1 MKKNATGRIRPAK
14 SLLTL
19 ALLVLT
25 LTFGQAVMAQTYK
38 YKTYPNDPLQVR
50 EYTLDN
56 GLKVFLSV
64 YKDAPRIQTYIA
76 VRAGSKNDPSETT
89 GLAHYLEHMLFKG
102 SHQLGTTDWDRE
114 QVELKKIEDLYEVYR
129 KTTND
134 AARAAIYHQI
144 DSISYVASTLAIAN
158 EYDKSMTAIG
168 STGTNAFTSND
179 YTMYVENIPAN
190 MVEQWAKVQ
199 GDRFPNLVLRLF
211 HTELEAVYEE
221 KNIGMAQDNRR
232 VNETMMAALFPHHPY
247 GTQTTIGTIEH
258 LKNPSMKNI
267 REYHAAYYV
276 PNNMCVAMAGD
287 FNPDEVIKIIDK
299 YMGSWKPGT
308 VPTFT
313 KVKEEPITS
322 PIIRLVNGQDPASLT
337 IAFRI
342 EEGNGSR
349 DALLA
354 DAMEMVLNNGSCGL
368 IDLNLNQKQL
378 CLGAYAGTYT
388 LNDYAAFMLGGRPTQ
403 GQTLGQLRDLLLEQ
417 LELVKKGEFDE
428 SLIEASIN
436 QLKLRIMKQAESN
449 NSRASQMAYAFVQ
462 HQNWGDVVNE
472 INELAKITK
481 QDIVDFANR
490 ICKDNNYVIVYKQ
503 QDTPDP
509 VTKVQ
514 KPAITP
520 IYVSRDNESPFLA
533 SIKAD
538 AAKAKPIQPQFVNF
552 KKDLQKGKTANGSEV
567 LYVKNVENGTFN
579 LQYRFEFGS
588 TADKT
593 IDMAADLVDYLNTNR
608 HTAEELQEEFYRLAC
623 SWGISVGGRTV
634 TVSISG
640 LAENMEKAMT
650 LVEEIM
656 AGAQPNDEALS
667 ALVERAIK
675 SRTDGKTNQRA
686 AFRAL
691 NTYGI
696 YGEQYIKETTESD
709 EALRAYTARQLTDA
723 LHNLFSYKHRVLYYG
738 PLSLKEATAVV
749 NRIHTVKPTKDVPA
763 NKVYQPQAVNDN
775 QVLFVNYDAK
785 NTYVTEY
792 FRGEHFNTAQV
803 PSMNL
808 FNEYFGG
815 SMNAIVFQEMREKRS
830 LAYSASSHYT
840 YGSNKDGYF
849 YNSANVITQNDKL
862 LDALNAYEELFDD
875 MPQAEANFRLAKD
888 ALLAGSRTART
899 TKFGIISTYLTCEQ
913 MGWKE
918 PLRKQ
923 NFQAYQKLTMQDLVR
938 FQQQHIKGQKKAYL
952 ILGKESD
959 IDFNAIGKF
968 GKVTKLSLTD
978 IFGF

>member
-1 MKKNATGRIRPAK
+1 MKKSFLILCFVATT
-14 SLLTL
+14 LLGSSAL
-19 ALLVLT
+19 A
-25 LTFGQAVMAQTYK
+25 QQYQ

-50 EYTLDN
+50 EYTLNN
-56 GLKVFLSV
+56 GLKVFMSV

-102 SHQLGTTDWDRE
+102 SHQLGTTDWERE
-114 QVELKKIEDLYEVYR
+114 KVELQKIEDLYEVYR
-129 KTTND
+129 KTTNE

-144 DSISYVASTLAIAN
+144 DSISYVASTIAIAN

-168 STGTNAFTSND
+168 SEGTNAFTSND

-190 MVEQWAKVQ
+190 QLEAWAKVE

-247 GTQTTIGTIEH
+247 GQQTTIGTIEH

-276 PNNMCVAMAGD
+276 PNNMCIAMAGD
-287 FNPDEVIKIIDK
+287 FNPDEAIKIIDK
-299 YMGSWKPGT
+299 YFGSWVPGT

-322 PIIRLVNGQDPASLT
+322 PIIRLVNGQDPESLT

-354 DAMEMVLNNGSCGL
+354 QAMKMVLYNGSCGL

-378 CLGAYAGTYT
+378 CLGAYAGNYT
-388 LNDYAAFMLGGRPTQ
+388 LNDYAAFTLSGRPTQ

-417 LELVKKGEFDE
+417 VDLVKQGKFDE
-428 SLIEASIN
+428 NLIEASIN
-436 QLKLRIMKQAESN
+436 QLKLEIMEDAESN

-462 HQNWGDVVNE
+462 HQTWGDVLNE
-472 INELAKITK
+472 NIELFKITK
-481 QDIVDFANR
+481 QDIIDFANR
-490 ICKDNNYVIVYKQ
+490 ICKDNNYVIVYKH

-520 IYVSRDNESPFLA
+520 IYVSRDTESPFLA

-552 KKDLQKGKTANGSEV
+552 KKDLQKGKTQNGSEV
-567 LYVKNVENGTFN
+567 LYVKNVENGIFN
-579 LQYRFEFGS
+579 LQYYFDFGS

-593 IDMAADLVDYLNTNR
+593 IDLAADLVEYLNTDK
-608 HTAEELQEEFYRLAC
+608 HTAEQLQEEFYKLAC
-623 SWGISVGGRTV
+623 SWNLSVGGETIV
-634 TVSISG
+634 VGISG
-640 LAENMEKAMT
+640 LAENMEKAMA

-656 AGAQPNDEALS
+656 ATCQPNDEALQM
-667 ALVERAIK
+667 LVERLIK
-675 SRTDGKTNQRA
+675 SRTDRKTNQRA
-686 AFRAL
+686 AFSAL
-691 NTYGI
+691 NNYGI
-696 YGEQYIKETTESD
+696 YGEEYVKIFNESD
-709 EALRAYTARQLTDA
+709 AKLRSYTALQLTDA
-723 LHNLFSYKHRVLYYG
+723 IHNLFSYKHRVLYYG
-738 PLSLKEATAVV
+738 PLAIQEATAIV
-749 NRIHTVKPTKDVPA
+749 NKIHTVKPTKDIPT
-763 NKVYQPQAVNDN
+763 NKIFHPQATTEN

-792 FRGEHFNTAQV
+792 FRGEQFNAAMV
-803 PSMNL
+803 PNVNL

-830 LAYSASSHYT
+830 LAYSASSYYT
-840 YGSNKDGYF
+840 YRNRKDGWF
-849 YNSANVITQNDKL
+849 FDIANVITQNDKL
-862 LDALNAYEELFDD
+862 FDALNAYEELFND
-875 MPQAEANFRLAKD
+875 MPQAEANFKLAQD
-888 ALLAGSRTART
+888 ALLAGTRTDRT
-899 TKFGIISTYLTCEQ
+899 TKFAIISNYLYCEKL
-913 MGWKE
+913 GLKE
-918 PLRKQ
+918 PLNKQ
-923 NFQAYQKLTMQDLVR
+923 NFAAYQKMTMSDLVN
-938 FQQQHIKGQKKAYL
+938 FQKQYIKGQKKFYL
-952 ILGKESD
+952 VLGKESE
-959 IDFNAIGKF
+959 IDFNRLAKF
-968 GKVTKLSLTD
+968 GKVKKLTLD
-978 IFGF
+978 EIFGY

>member
-1 MKKNATGRIRPAK
+1 MKKATLILCF
-14 SLLTL
+14 SLLIG
-19 ALLVLT
+19 
-25 LTFGQAVMAQTYK
+25 TFAAAQKYE
-38 YKTYPNDPLQVR
+38 YKTYDNDPLQVR
-50 EYTLDN
+50 EYTLQN
-56 GLKVFLSV
+56 GLKVFMSV

-102 SHQLGTTDWDRE
+102 SHQLGTTDWARE
-114 QVELKKIEDLYEVYR
+114 RVELQKIEDLYEVYR
-129 KTTND
+129 RTTNE

-144 DSISYVASTLAIAN
+144 DSISYVASTIAIAN

-168 STGTNAFTSND
+168 SEGTNAFTSND
-179 YTMYVENIPAN
+179 YTMYVENIPSNQLEA
-190 MVEQWAKVQ
+190 WAKVE

-247 GTQTTIGTIEH
+247 GQQTTIGTIEH

-276 PNNMCVAMAGD
+276 PNNMCIAMAGD
-287 FNPDEVIKIIDK
+287 FNPDEAIKIIDK
-299 YMGSWKPGT
+299 YFGSWVPGA
-308 VPTFT
+308 VPPFT

-322 PIIRLVNGQDPASLT
+322 PIIRLVNGQDPESLT

-349 DALLA
+349 DAFLA
-354 DAMEMVLNNGSCGL
+354 RAMKMVLYNGRCGL

-378 CLGAYAGTYT
+378 CLGAYAGPYT
-388 LNDYAAFMLGGRPTQ
+388 LNDYAALMLVGRPTQ

-417 LELVKKGEFDE
+417 VDLVKQGKFDE

-436 QLKLRIMKQAESN
+436 QLKLEIMEDAESN
-449 NSRASQMAYAFVQ
+449 DSRARQMAYAFVQ
-462 HQNWGDVVNE
+462 HQSWDKVCNE
-472 INELAKITK
+472 VNELAKITK

-490 ICKDNNYVIVYKQ
+490 ICKDNNYVIVYKH

-520 IYVSRDNESPFLA
+520 IYVSRDTESPFLA

-552 KKDLQKGKTANGSEV
+552 KKDMQKGKTQNGSEV
-567 LYVKNVENGTFN
+567 LYVQNKENGTFN

-593 IDMAADLVDYLNTNR
+593 IDLAADLVDYLSTDR
-608 HTAEELQEEFYRLAC
+608 HTAEQLQEEFYKIAC
-623 SWGISVGGRTV
+623 SWGISVGGRSA

-640 LAENMEKAMT
+640 LAENMEKAMA
-650 LVEEIM
+650 LVEEVM
-656 AGAQPNDEALS
+656 ASCQPNDEALQM
-667 ALVERAIK
+667 LVERAIK
-675 SRTDGKTNQRA
+675 SRTDNKTNQRA

-696 YGEQYIKETTESD
+696 YGEQYLKETTESD
-709 EALRAYTARQLTDA
+709 AQLRAYTARQLTDA
-723 LHNLFSYKHRVLYYG
+723 LHGLFQYKHRVLYYG
-738 PLSLKEATAVV
+738 PLSLKEATAAV
-749 NRIHTVKPTKDVPA
+749 NRIHTVKPTKEVPA
-763 NKVYQPQAVNDN
+763 NKVYQPQATNEN
-775 QVLFVNYDAK
+775 QVLFVDYNAK

-803 PSMNL
+803 PGMNL

-840 YGSNKDGYF
+840 YGADKDGYF

-862 LDALNAYEELFDD
+862 LDALNAYEELFED
-875 MPQAEANFRLAKD
+875 MPQAEANYRLAKD

-899 TKFGIISTYLTCEQ
+899 TKMGIINAYINCEQ
-913 MGWKE
+913 WGWKE

-923 NFQAYQKLTMQDLVR
+923 NFQAYQKMTMQDLVDFHR
-938 FQQQHIKGQKKAYL
+938 QHVKGQKKTYL
-952 ILGKESD
+952 ILGKESEM
-959 IDFNAIGKF
+959 DFDALSKF
-968 GKVTKLSLTD
+968 GRVKKLTLD
-978 IFGF
+978 QIFGF

>member
-1 MKKNATGRIRPAK
+1 MKKTARILCFVA
-14 SLLTL
+14 
-19 ALLVLT
+19 ALLLV
-25 LTFGQAVMAQTYK
+25 GGSAIAQKYE
-38 YKTYPNDPLQVR
+38 YKTFDNDPLGVR
-50 EYTLDN
+50 EYTLGN
-56 GLKVFLSV
+56 GLKVFMSV

-76 VRAGSKNDPSETT
+76 VRAGSKNDPHETT

-102 SHQLGTTDWDRE
+102 SHQLGTTDWERE
-114 QVELKKIEDLYEVYR
+114 KVELQKIEDLYEVYR
-129 KTTND
+129 KTTNE

-144 DSISYVASTLAIAN
+144 DSISYVASTIAIAN

-168 STGTNAFTSND
+168 SEGTNAFTSND

-190 MVEQWAKVQ
+190 QLEAWAKVE

-247 GTQTTIGTIEH
+247 GQQTTIGTIEH

-276 PNNMCVAMAGD
+276 PNNMCIAMAGD
-287 FNPDEVIKIIDK
+287 FNPDEAIKIIDK
-299 YMGSWKPGT
+299 YFGSWVPGT
-308 VPTFT
+308 VPSFT
-313 KVKEEPITS
+313 KVKEEPITT
-322 PIIRLVNGQDPASLT
+322 PIIRLVNGQDPENLT

-342 EEGNGSR
+342 EEGNGSH

-354 DAMEMVLNNGSCGL
+354 QAMEMVLNNGSCGL
-368 IDLNLNQKQL
+368 IDFNLNQKQL

-417 LELVKKGEFDE
+417 LDLVKQGKFDE

-436 QLKLRIMKQAESN
+436 QLKLQIMKQAESN

-462 HQNWGDVVNE
+462 HQTWDQVCNE

-490 ICKDNNYVIVYKQ
+490 ICKDNNYVIVYKH

-533 SIKAD
+533 SIKD
-538 AAKAKPIQPQFVNF
+538 AANKAKPIQPQFVNF
-552 KKDLQKGKTANGSEV
+552 KKDLQKGKTQNGSEV
-567 LYVKNVENGTFN
+567 LYVKNTENGTFN
-579 LQYRFEFGS
+579 LQYRFEFGG
-588 TADKT
+588 TTDKT
-593 IDMAADLVDYLNTNR
+593 IDLAADLVEYLNTDK
-608 HTAEELQEEFYRLAC
+608 HTAEQLQEEFYKLAC
-623 SWGISVGGRTV
+623 SWNFIVSGETIIVG
-634 TVSISG
+634 ISG
-640 LAENMEKAMT
+640 LAENMEKAMN

-656 AGAQPNDEALS
+656 ATCQPNDTALQM
-667 ALVERAIK
+667 LVERVIK
-675 SRTDGKTNQRA
+675 SRTDNKTNQRA

-696 YGEQYIKETTESD
+696 YGEKALKESTESD
-709 EALRAYTARQLTDA
+709 AELRAYTAKQLTNA
-723 LHNLFSYKHRVLYYG
+723 IHNLFTYKHRVLYYG
-738 PLSLKEATAVV
+738 PLSLNDLTATI
-749 NRIHTVKPTKDVPA
+749 NKIHTVKSTKEVPA
-763 NKVYQPQAVNDN
+763 KKVYQPQATNEN
-775 QVLFVNYDAK
+775 TVLFVDYNAK

-803 PSMNL
+803 PGMNL

-840 YGSNKDGYF
+840 YGSDKDGYF

-875 MPQAEANFRLAKD
+875 MPQAEANFKLAKD

-899 TKFGIISTYLTCEQ
+899 TKFGIIRAYLTCEQ

-923 NFQAYQKLTMQDLVR
+923 NFQAYQKMTMQDLVN
-938 FQQQHIKGQKKAYL
+938 FQKQHVKGQKKTYL
-952 ILGKESD
+952 ILGKESEM
-959 IDFNAIGKF
+959 DFNALGKF
-968 GKVTKLSLTD
+968 GKVKKLTLD
-978 IFGF
+978 EIFGY

>member
-1 MKKNATGRIRPAK
+1 MKRTAK
-14 SLLTL
+14 FFCLMSIM
-19 ALLVLT
+19 LLVGT
-25 LTFGQAVMAQTYK
+25 MAFAQ
-38 YKTYPNDPLQVR
+38 KTYSYRTFDNDPIGVR

-56 GLKVFLSV
+56 GLKVYMSV

-76 VRAGSKNDPSETT
+76 VRAGSKNDPKETT

-102 SHQLGTTDWDRE
+102 SHQLGTTDWERE
-114 QVELKKIEDLYEVYR
+114 KVELQKIEDLYEVYR
-129 KTTND
+129 RTKD
-134 AARAAIYHQI
+134 EKRRAEIYHQI
-144 DSISYVASTLAIAN
+144 DSISYEASTIAIAN

-168 STGTNAFTSND
+168 SEGTNAFTSND

-190 MVEQWAKVQ
+190 QLETWAKVE

-232 VNETMMAALFPHHPY
+232 VNETMMAALFPNHPY
-247 GTQTTIGTIEH
+247 GQQTTIGTIEH

-276 PNNMCVAMAGD
+276 PNNMCIAMAGD
-287 FNPDEVIKIIDK
+287 FNPDEAIKIIDK
-299 YMGSWKPGT
+299 YFGCWKPGT
-308 VPTFT
+308 VPSFT

-322 PIIRLVNGQDPASLT
+322 PIIRLVNGQDPANLT

-354 DAMEMVLNNGSCGL
+354 QAMEMVLNNGSCGL

-403 GQTLGQLRDLLLEQ
+403 GQSLGQLRDLLLEQ
-417 LELVKKGEFDE
+417 LDILKQGKFDE

-436 QLKLRIMKQAESN
+436 QLKLQIMKQAESN
-449 NSRASQMAYAFVQ
+449 NSRASQMAYAFVE
-462 HQNWGDVVNE
+462 HRNWGDVCNE
-472 INELAKITK
+472 INELSKITK
-481 QDIVDFANR
+481 KDIVDFANR

-520 IYVSRDNESPFLA
+520 IFVSRDNESPFLA
-533 SIKAD
+533 QVKAD
-538 AAKAKPIQPQFVNF
+538 AAKAKPIQPVFVNF
-552 KKDLQKGKTANGSEV
+552 KKDMQKGKTANGSEV

-579 LQYRFEFGS
+579 LQYRFNFGF
-588 TADKT
+588 AANKA
-593 IDMAADLVDYLNTNR
+593 IDLASDLVEYLNTDK
-608 HTAEELQEEFYRLAC
+608 HTAEQLQEEFYKLAC
-623 SWGISVGGRTV
+623 SYNIHVGDEDITV
-634 TVSISG
+634 GISG
-640 LAENMEKAMT
+640 LAENMEKAMI

-656 AGAQPNDEALS
+656 STCQPDDESLRM
-667 ALVERAIK
+667 LVERLIK
-675 SRTDGKTNQRA
+675 SRTDNKTNQRA

-691 NTYGI
+691 NLYGLW
-696 YGEQYIKETTESD
+696 GEEYIKENTESD
-709 EALRAYTARQLTDA
+709 AQLRAYTAKQLTDA
-723 LHNLFSYKHRVLYYG
+723 LHGLFQYKHRVLYYG
-738 PLSLKEATAVV
+738 PLSLKEVTTVV
-749 NRIHTVKPTKDVPA
+749 DRIHKVKSTKDVPA
-763 NKVYQPQAVNDN
+763 NKVFHPQAVNEN
-775 QVLFVNYDAK
+775 TVYFVNYDAK

-792 FRGEHFNTAQV
+792 FRGERYNTAISPKV
-803 PSMNL
+803 HL

-830 LAYSASSHYT
+830 LAYSASSYYT
-840 YGSNKDGYF
+840 NSGRKDGYF

-862 LDALNAYEELFDD
+862 IDALNAYEELFND
-875 MPQAEANFRLAKD
+875 MPEAEANFKLAKD
-888 ALLAGSRTART
+888 ALIAGSRTNRT
-899 TKFGIISTYLTCEQ
+899 TKMSIINVYLHCER
-913 MGWKE
+913 MGLKE
-918 PLRKQ
+918 PLNKQ
-923 NFQAYQKLTMQDLVR
+923 NFAAYQKMTMNDLTS
-938 FQQQHIKGQKKAYL
+938 FQKQYIKGQKKSYL
-952 ILGKESD
+952 ILGKESEM
-959 IDFNAIGKF
+959 DFNALSKF
-968 GKVTKLSLTD
+968 GKVKKLTLD
-978 IFGF
+978 QVFGY

>member
-1 MKKNATGRIRPAK
+1 MKKIFLSLCFVAVALFSGSLNA
-14 SLLTL
+14 
-19 ALLVLT
+19 
-25 LTFGQAVMAQTYK
+25 QNYE
-38 YKTYPNDPLQVR
+38 YKTYDNDPLGVR
-50 EYTLDN
+50 EYTLKN
-56 GLKVFLSV
+56 GLKVFMSV

-102 SHQLGTTDWDRE
+102 SHQLGTTDWERE
-114 QVELKKIEDLYEVYR
+114 KVELQKIENLYEVYR
-129 KTTND
+129 RTTD
-134 AARAAIYHQI
+134 DKRRAEIYHQI
-144 DSISYVASTLAIAN
+144 DSISYVASTIAIAN

-168 STGTNAFTSND
+168 SEGTNAFTSND

-190 MVEQWAKVQ
+190 QLEAWAKVE

-247 GTQTTIGTIEH
+247 GQQTTIGTIEH

-276 PNNMCVAMAGD
+276 PNNMCIAMAGD
-287 FNPDEVIKIIDK
+287 FNPDEAIKIIDK
-299 YMGSWKPGT
+299 YFGSWVPGT
-308 VPTFT
+308 VPAFH

-322 PIIRLVNGQDPASLT
+322 PIIRLVNGQDPESLT

-349 DALLA
+349 DAFLA
-354 DAMEMVLNNGSCGL
+354 RAMKMVLYNGRCGL

-378 CLGAYAGTYT
+378 CLGAYAGPYI
-388 LNDYAAFMLGGRPTQ
+388 LNDYAALMLSGRPTQ

-417 LELVKKGEFDE
+417 IDLVKQGKFDE

-436 QLKLRIMKQAESN
+436 QLKLEIMEDAESN
-449 NSRASQMAYAFVQ
+449 DSRARQMAYAFVQ
-462 HQNWGDVVNE
+462 HQSWDKVCNE
-472 INELAKITK
+472 VNELAKITK

-490 ICKDNNYVIVYKQ
+490 ICKDNNYVIVYKH

-520 IYVSRDNESPFLA
+520 IYVSRDTESPFLA

-538 AAKAKPIQPQFVNF
+538 AAKAKPIQPVFVNF

-567 LYVKNVENGTFN
+567 LYVQNVENKTFN

-588 TADKT
+588 RADKT
-593 IDMAADLVDYLNTNR
+593 IGMAANLMEYLNTDK
-608 HTAEELQEEFYRLAC
+608 HTAEQLQEEFYKLAC
-623 SWGISVGGRTV
+623 SYNVHVGDETITV
-634 TVSISG
+634 GVSG
-640 LAENMEKAMT
+640 LAENMEKAMALVEEVMATCQPNAEALNT
-650 LVEEIM
+650 LVER
-656 AGAQPNDEALS
+656 L
-667 ALVERAIK
+667 IK
-675 SRTDGKTNQRA
+675 GRTDNKTNQRA

-696 YGEQYIKETTESD
+696 YGEQYIKDVTESD
-709 EALRAYTARQLTDA
+709 AQLRAYTAKQLTDA
-723 LHNLFSYKHRVLYYG
+723 LHGLFQYKHRVLYYG
-738 PLSLKEATAVV
+738 PLTLKEATAAV
-749 NRIHTVKPTKDVPA
+749 NKIHTVKPTKDVPT
-763 NKVYQPQAVNDN
+763 NKVYQPQATDENT
-775 QVLFVNYDAK
+775 VLFVNYDAK

-792 FRGEHFNTAQV
+792 FRGEQYSTPLVPQV
-803 PSMNL
+803 NL

-830 LAYSASSHYT
+830 LAYSASSYYT
-840 YGSNKDGYF
+840 NTGRKDGYF
-849 YNSANVITQNDKL
+849 YNSANIITQNDKL
-862 LDALNAYEELFDD
+862 MDALNAYEELFND
-875 MPQAEANFRLAKD
+875 MPQAEANFQLAKD

-899 TKFGIISTYLTCEQ
+899 TKFAIIGAYLQCEK

-923 NFQAYQKLTMQDLVR
+923 NFQAYQKMAMKDLVN
-938 FQQQHIKGQKKAYL
+938 FQQQYIKGHKKCYL
-952 ILGKESD
+952 LLGKESEM
-959 IDFNAIGKF
+959 DFNALAKF
-968 GKVTKLSLTD
+968 GKVKKLTLD
-978 IFGF
+978 EIFGY

>member
-1 MKKNATGRIRPAK
+1 MKRIK
-14 SLLTL
+14 F
-19 ALLVLT
+19 LLVI
-25 LTFGQAVMAQTYK
+25 FVAVVMVSASAIAQKYT

-76 VRAGSKNDPSETT
+76 VRAGSKNDPKETT

-102 SHQLGTTDWDRE
+102 SHQLGTTDWE
-114 QVELKKIEDLYEVYR
+114 KEKVYIQQIENLYEVYR
-129 KTTND
+129 RTTD
-134 AARAAIYHQI
+134 ETQRAKIYRQI
-144 DSISYVASTLAIAN
+144 DSISYIASTIAIAN

-168 STGTNAFTSND
+168 SEGTNAFTSND

-190 MVEQWAKVQ
+190 QVENWAKVQ

-221 KNIGMAQDNRR
+221 KNIGMAHDNRR
-232 VNETMMAALFPHHPY
+232 VNETMMAALFPNHPY
-247 GTQTTIGTIEH
+247 GQQTTIGTIEH

-299 YMGSWKPGT
+299 YFGSWKPGN
-308 VPTFT
+308 VPSFT
-313 KVKEEPITS
+313 KVKEQPITT
-322 PIIRLVNGQDPASLT
+322 PIIRLVNGQDPANLT

-354 DAMEMVLNNGSCGL
+354 QAMEMVLNNGSCGL

-388 LNDYAAFMLGGRPTQ
+388 LNDYAAFMLGGRPTK

-417 LELVKKGEFDE
+417 LDLLKQGQFDE

-449 NSRASQMAYAFVQ
+449 NSRASQMAYAFVE
-462 HQNWGDVVNE
+462 HRNWGDVVNE
-472 INELAKITK
+472 IDELAKITK
-481 QDIVDFANR
+481 KDIVDFANR

-533 SIKAD
+533 SIKESAN
-538 AAKAKPIQPQFVNF
+538 KAKPIQPQFINF
-552 KKDLQKGKTANGSEV
+552 GKDLKKGKTANGSDV

-588 TADKT
+588 SADKT
-593 IDMAADLVDYLNTNR
+593 IDLASDLVEYLNTDK
-608 HTAEELQEEFYRLAC
+608 HSAEQLKEEFYRLAC
-623 SWGISVGGRTV
+623 SWGISVGGRAV

-650 LVEEIM
+650 LVEEVM
-656 AGAQPNDEALS
+656 ATCQPNDEALKM
-667 ALVERAIK
+667 LVERAIK
-675 SRTDGKTNQRA
+675 SRTDNKTNQRA
-686 AFRAL
+686 AFSAL
-691 NTYGI
+691 NRYGI
-696 YGEQYIKETTESD
+696 YGEEYIKETNESD
-709 EALRAYTARQLTDA
+709 AELRAYTARQLTDA
-723 LHNLFSYKHRVLYYG
+723 LHNLFNYKHRVLYYG
-738 PLSLKEATAVV
+738 PLSLKDATAAV
-749 NRIHTVKPTKDVPA
+749 NRIHKVKPTKDVPA
-763 NKVYQPQAVNDN
+763 NKIFQPQAVNEN
-775 QVLFVNYDAK
+775 QVLFVDYNAK

-803 PSMNL
+803 PGMNL

-815 SMNAIVFQEMREKRS
+815 SMNAIVFQEMREKHS

-840 YGSNKDGYF
+840 YGTDKDGYF
-849 YNSANVITQNDKL
+849 FNSANVITQNDKL
-862 LDALNAYEELFDD
+862 MDALNAYEELFND
-875 MPQAEANFRLAKD
+875 MPQAEANFKLAKD

-899 TKFGIISTYLTCEQ
+899 TKFGIISAYLTCEQ

-923 NFQAYQKLTMQDLVR
+923 NFQAYQNMTMKDLVD
-938 FQQQHIKGQKKAYL
+938 FQQKHIKGQKKTYL
-952 ILGKESD
+952 ILGKESEM
-959 IDFNAIGKF
+959 DFNALSKF
-968 GKVTKLSLTD
+968 GKVKKLTLD
-978 IFGF
+978 EIFGY

>member
-1 MKKNATGRIRPAK
+1 M
-14 SLLTL
+14 
-19 ALLVLT
+19 LLV
-25 LTFGQAVMAQTYK
+25 GGSAMAQKYE
-38 YKTYPNDPLQVR
+38 YKTFDNDPLGVR
-50 EYTLDN
+50 EYTLGN
-56 GLKVFLSV
+56 GLKVFMSV

-76 VRAGSKNDPSETT
+76 VRAGSKNDPHETT

-102 SHQLGTTDWDRE
+102 SHQLGTTDWERE
-114 QVELKKIEDLYEVYR
+114 KVELQKIENLYEVYR
-129 KTTND
+129 RTTD
-134 AARAAIYHQI
+134 ERRRSEIYHQI
-144 DSISYVASTLAIAN
+144 DSISYVASTIAIAN

-168 STGTNAFTSND
+168 SEGTNAFTSND

-190 MVEQWAKVQ
+190 QLEAWAKVE

-247 GTQTTIGTIEH
+247 GQQTTIGTIEH

-276 PNNMCVAMAGD
+276 PNNMCIAMAGD
-287 FNPDEVIKIIDK
+287 FNPDEAIKIIDK
-299 YMGSWKPGT
+299 YFGSWVPGT
-308 VPTFT
+308 VPSFT

-322 PIIRLVNGQDPASLT
+322 PIIRLVNGQDPESLT

-354 DAMEMVLNNGSCGL
+354 QAMEMVLNNGSCGL

-417 LELVKKGEFDE
+417 LDLVKQGQFDE

-436 QLKLRIMKQAESN
+436 QLKLQIMKQAESN
-449 NSRASQMAYAFVQ
+449 NSRASQMAYAFVE
-462 HQNWGDVVNE
+462 HRNWGDVCKE
-472 INELAKITK
+472 IDELAKITK
-481 QDIVDFANR
+481 KDIVDFANR
-490 ICKDNNYVIVYKQ
+490 ICKDNNYVIVYKH

-520 IYVSRDNESPFLA
+520 IYVSRDTESPFLA
-533 SIKAD
+533 QIKAD
-538 AAKAKPIQPQFVNF
+538 AAKAKPIQPVFVNF
-552 KKDLQKGKTANGSEV
+552 KKDLRKGKTANGSEV
-567 LYVKNVENGTFN
+567 LYVKNVENGIFN
-579 LQYRFEFGS
+579 LQYYFDFGS

-593 IDMAADLVDYLNTNR
+593 IDLAADLVEYLNTDK
-608 HTAEELQEEFYRLAC
+608 HTAEQLQEEFYKLAC
-623 SWGISVGGRTV
+623 SWNLSVGGETIV
-634 TVSISG
+634 VGISG
-640 LAENMEKAMT
+640 LAENMEKAMA

-656 AGAQPNDEALS
+656 ATCQPSDEALQM
-667 ALVERAIK
+667 LVERLIK
-675 SRTDGKTNQRA
+675 SRTDRKTNQRA
-686 AFRAL
+686 AFSAL
-691 NTYGI
+691 NSYGI

-709 EALRAYTARQLTDA
+709 AKLRSYTAQQLTDA
-723 LHNLFSYKHRVLYYG
+723 IHNLFSYKHRVLYYG
-738 PLSLKEATAVV
+738 PLTIQEATAVV
-749 NRIHTVKPTKDVPA
+749 NKIHTVKPTKDIPT
-763 NKVYQPQAVNDN
+763 NKIFHPQATTEN

-792 FRGEHFNTAQV
+792 FRGEQFNAAMV
-803 PSMNL
+803 PNVNL

-830 LAYSASSHYT
+830 LAYSASSYYT
-840 YGSNKDGYF
+840 YRNRKDGWF
-849 YNSANVITQNDKL
+849 FDIANVITQNDKFF
-862 LDALNAYEELFDD
+862 DALNAYEDLFND
-875 MPQAEANFRLAKD
+875 MPQAEANFKLAQD
-888 ALLAGSRTART
+888 ALLAGTRTDRT
-899 TKFGIISTYLTCEQ
+899 TKFAIISNYLYCEKL
-913 MGWKE
+913 GLKE
-918 PLRKQ
+918 PLNKQ
-923 NFQAYQKLTMQDLVR
+923 NFAAYQKMTMSDLMN
-938 FQQQHIKGQKKAYL
+938 FQKQYIKGQKKSYL
-952 ILGKESD
+952 ILGKESE
-959 IDFNAIGKF
+959 IDFNKLAKF
-968 GKVTKLSLTD
+968 GKVKKLSLD
-978 IFGF
+978 EIFGY

>member
-1 MKKNATGRIRPAK
+1 MKKATLILCF
-14 SLLTL
+14 SLLIG
-19 ALLVLT
+19 
-25 LTFGQAVMAQTYK
+25 TFAAAQKYE
-38 YKTYPNDPLQVR
+38 YKTYDNDPLQVR
-50 EYTLDN
+50 EYTLQN
-56 GLKVFLSV
+56 GLKVFMSV

-102 SHQLGTTDWDRE
+102 SHQLGTTDWARE
-114 QVELKKIEDLYEVYR
+114 RVELQKIEDLYEVYR
-129 KTTND
+129 RTTNE

-144 DSISYVASTLAIAN
+144 DSISYVASTIAIAN

-168 STGTNAFTSND
+168 SEGTNAFTSND
-179 YTMYVENIPAN
+179 YTMYVENIPSNQLEA
-190 MVEQWAKVQ
+190 WAKVE

-247 GTQTTIGTIEH
+247 GQQTTIGTIEH

-276 PNNMCVAMAGD
+276 PNNMCIAMAGD
-287 FNPDEVIKIIDK
+287 FNPDEAIKIIDK
-299 YMGSWKPGT
+299 YFGSWVPGA
-308 VPTFT
+308 VPPFT

-322 PIIRLVNGQDPASLT
+322 PIIRLVNGQDPESLT

-349 DALLA
+349 DAFLA
-354 DAMEMVLNNGSCGL
+354 RAMKMVLYNGRCGL

-378 CLGAYAGTYT
+378 CLGAYAGPYT
-388 LNDYAAFMLGGRPTQ
+388 LNDYAALMLVGRPTQ

-417 LELVKKGEFDE
+417 VDLVKQGKFDE

-436 QLKLRIMKQAESN
+436 QLKLEIMEDAESN
-449 NSRASQMAYAFVQ
+449 DSRARQMAYAFVQ
-462 HQNWGDVVNE
+462 HQSWDKVCNE
-472 INELAKITK
+472 VNELAKITK

-490 ICKDNNYVIVYKQ
+490 ICKDNNYVIVYKH

-520 IYVSRDNESPFLA
+520 IYVSRDTESPFLA

-552 KKDLQKGKTANGSEV
+552 KKDMQKGKTQNGSEV
-567 LYVKNVENGTFN
+567 LYVQNKENGTFN

-593 IDMAADLVDYLNTNR
+593 IDLAADLVDYLSTDR
-608 HTAEELQEEFYRLAC
+608 HTAEQLQEEFYKIAC
-623 SWGISVGGRTV
+623 SWGISVGGRST

-640 LAENMEKAMT
+640 LAENMEKAMA
-650 LVEEIM
+650 LVEEVM
-656 AGAQPNDEALS
+656 ASCQPNDEALQM
-667 ALVERAIK
+667 LVERAIK
-675 SRTDGKTNQRA
+675 SRTDNKTNQRA

-696 YGEQYIKETTESD
+696 YGEQYLKETTESD
-709 EALRAYTARQLTDA
+709 AQLRAYTARQLTDA
-723 LHNLFSYKHRVLYYG
+723 LHGLFQYKHRVLYYG
-738 PLSLKEATAVV
+738 PLSLKEATAAV
-749 NRIHTVKPTKDVPA
+749 NRIHTVKPTKEVPA
-763 NKVYQPQAVNDN
+763 NKVYQPQATNEN
-775 QVLFVNYDAK
+775 QVLFVDYNAK

-803 PSMNL
+803 PGMNL

-840 YGSNKDGYF
+840 YGADKDGYF

-862 LDALNAYEELFDD
+862 LDALNAYEELFED
-875 MPQAEANFRLAKD
+875 MPQAEANYRLAKD

-899 TKFGIISTYLTCEQ
+899 TKMGIINAYINCEQ
-913 MGWKE
+913 WGWKE

-923 NFQAYQKLTMQDLVR
+923 NFQAYQKMTMQDLVDFHR
-938 FQQQHIKGQKKAYL
+938 QHVKGQKKTYL
-952 ILGKESD
+952 ILGKESEM
-959 IDFNAIGKF
+959 DFDALSKF
-968 GKVTKLSLTD
+968 GRVKKLTLD
-978 IFGF
+978 QIFGF

>member
-1 MKKNATGRIRPAK
+1 MKKTIMF
-14 SLLTL
+14 LV
-19 ALLVLT
+19 ALMLVA
-25 LTFGQAVMAQTYK
+25 GVSAQKYE
-38 YKTYPNDPLQVR
+38 YKTYDNDPFGVR
-50 EYTLDN
+50 EYTLKN

-64 YKDAPRIQTYIA
+64 YKDAPRVQTYVA

-102 SHQLGTTDWDRE
+102 SHQLGTTDWERE
-114 QVELKKIEDLYEVYR
+114 KKEIQKIEELYEVYR
-129 KTTND
+129 RTTD
-134 AARAAIYHQI
+134 EQRRKEIYRQI
-144 DSISYVASTLAIAN
+144 DSISYEASKIAIAN

-168 STGTNAFTSND
+168 SEGTNAFTSND

-190 MVEQWAKVQ
+190 QIENWAKVQ

-232 VNETMMAALFPHHPY
+232 VNETMMNALFPNHPY

-267 REYHAAYYV
+267 REYHAQYYV

-299 YMGSWKPGT
+299 YFGSWKPGT

-322 PIIRLVNGQDPASLT
+322 PIVRLVNGQDPANLT

-342 EEGNGSR
+342 EEGHGSR

-354 DAMEMVLNNGSCGL
+354 QAMEMVLNNGACGL

-378 CLGAYAGTYT
+378 CLNAYAGTYT

-403 GQTLGQLRDLLLEQ
+403 GQTLGQLRDLLLGQ

-436 QLKLRIMKQAESN
+436 QLKLQIMRQAESN
-449 NSRASQMAYAFVQ
+449 NSRASQLAYAFVH
-462 HQNWGDVVNE
+462 HQTWDQVIDE
-472 INELAKITK
+472 INQLSKITK
-481 QDIVDFANR
+481 KDIVDFANR
-490 ICKDNNYVIVYKQ
+490 ICKDNNYVIVYKH

-520 IYVSRDNESPFLA
+520 IHVSRDVESPFLA
-533 SIKAD
+533 SIKN
-538 AAKAKPIQPQFVNF
+538 AKVKPIQPQFVNF

-567 LYVKNVENGTFN
+567 LYVQNKENGTFN

-593 IDMAADLVDYLNTNR
+593 IDLAADLVEYLGTENY
-608 HTAEELQEEFYRLAC
+608 TAEQLKEQFYRLGC
-623 SWGISVGGRTV
+623 SAGVSVGGETV
-634 TVSISG
+634 TVYVNG
-640 LAENMEKAMT
+640 LAENMEKAML
-650 LVEEIM
+650 LVEEMM
-656 AGAQPNDEALS
+656 ASAQPNDEALS
-667 ALVERAIK
+667 ALVERIIK
-675 SRTDGKTNQRA
+675 SRRDNKTNQRA

-691 NTYGI
+691 NQYGI
-696 YGEQYIKETTESD
+696 YGEQYIKENTLSD
-709 EALRAYTARQLTDA
+709 AQLRAYTSQQLVDA
-723 LHNLFSYKHRVLYYG
+723 LKGLFQYKHRVLYYG
-738 PLSLKEATAVV
+738 PLPLKEATAVV
-749 NRIHTVKPTKDVPA
+749 NRIHKVKPTKEVPA
-763 NKVYQPQAVNDN
+763 NKVFQPQATGEN
-775 QVLFVNYDAK
+775 QVLFVDYDAK

-792 FRGEHFNTAQV
+792 FRGQHFNTSLV
-803 PSMNL
+803 PNVNL

-830 LAYSASSHYT
+830 LAYSASSNYS

-849 YNSANVITQNDKL
+849 FNSANVITQNDKL

-875 MPQAEANFRLAKD
+875 MPRAEANFRLAKE

-899 TKFGIISTYLTCEQ
+899 TKFAIISAYLTCEK

-923 NFQAYQKLTMQDLVR
+923 NFQAYQKLAMSDLVS
-938 FQQQHIKGQKKAYL
+938 FQQQHIKGQKKTYL
-952 ILGKESD
+952 ILGKESEM
-959 IDFNAIGKF
+959 DFDALGRF
-968 GKVTKLSLTD
+968 GKVKKLTLD
-978 IFGF
+978 QIFGY

>member
-1 MKKNATGRIRPAK
+1 MKKATLILCF
-14 SLLTL
+14 SLLIG
-19 ALLVLT
+19 
-25 LTFGQAVMAQTYK
+25 TFAAAQKYE
-38 YKTYPNDPLQVR
+38 YKTYDNDPLQVR
-50 EYTLDN
+50 EYTLQN
-56 GLKVFLSV
+56 GLKVFMSV

-102 SHQLGTTDWDRE
+102 SHQLGTTDWARE
-114 QVELKKIEDLYEVYR
+114 RVELQKIEDLYEVYR
-129 KTTND
+129 RTTNE

-144 DSISYVASTLAIAN
+144 DSISYVASTIAIAN

-168 STGTNAFTSND
+168 SEGTNAFTSND
-179 YTMYVENIPAN
+179 FTMYVENIPSNQLEA
-190 MVEQWAKVQ
+190 WAKVE

-232 VNETMMAALFPHHPY
+232 VNEEMMRALFPHHPY
-247 GTQTTIGTIEH
+247 GQQTTIGTIEH

-276 PNNMCVAMAGD
+276 PNNMCIAMAGD
-287 FNPDEVIKIIDK
+287 FNPDEAIKIIDK
-299 YMGSWKPGT
+299 YFGSWVPGT
-308 VPTFT
+308 VPPFT
-313 KVKEEPITS
+313 KVKEEPITT
-322 PIIRLVNGQDPASLT
+322 PIIRLVNGQDPESLT

-349 DALLA
+349 DAFLA
-354 DAMEMVLNNGSCGL
+354 RAMKMVLYNGRCGL

-378 CLGAYAGTYT
+378 CLGAYAGPYT
-388 LNDYAAFMLGGRPTQ
+388 LNDYAALMLVGRPTQ

-417 LELVKKGEFDE
+417 IDLVKQGKFDE

-436 QLKLRIMKQAESN
+436 QLKLEIMEDAESN
-449 NSRASQMAYAFVQ
+449 DSRARQMAYAFVQ
-462 HQNWGDVVNE
+462 HQSWDKVCNE
-472 INELAKITK
+472 VNELAKITK

-490 ICKDNNYVIVYKQ
+490 ICKDNNYVIVYKH

-520 IYVSRDNESPFLA
+520 IYVSRDTESPFLA

-552 KKDLQKGKTANGSEV
+552 KKDMQKGKTQNGSEV
-567 LYVKNVENGTFN
+567 LYVQNKENGTFN

-593 IDMAADLVDYLNTNR
+593 IDLAADLVDYLSTDR
-608 HTAEELQEEFYRLAC
+608 HTAEQLQEEFYKIAC
-623 SWGISVGGRTV
+623 SWGISVGGRSA

-640 LAENMEKAMT
+640 LAENMEKAMA
-650 LVEEIM
+650 LVEEVM
-656 AGAQPNDEALS
+656 ASCQPNDEALQM
-667 ALVERAIK
+667 LVERAIK
-675 SRTDGKTNQRA
+675 SRTDNKTNQRA

-696 YGEQYIKETTESD
+696 YGEQYLKETTESD
-709 EALRAYTARQLTDA
+709 AQLRAYTARQLTDA
-723 LHNLFSYKHRVLYYG
+723 LHGLFQYKHRVLYYG
-738 PLSLKEATAVV
+738 PLSLKEATAAV
-749 NRIHTVKPTKDVPA
+749 NRIHTVKPTKEVPA
-763 NKVYQPQAVNDN
+763 NKVYQPQATNEN
-775 QVLFVNYDAK
+775 QVLFVDYNAK

-803 PSMNL
+803 PGMNL

-840 YGSNKDGYF
+840 YGADKDGYF

-875 MPQAEANFRLAKD
+875 MPQAEANYRLAKD

-899 TKFGIISTYLTCEQ
+899 TKMGIINAYINCEQ
-913 MGWKE
+913 WGWKE

-923 NFQAYQKLTMQDLVR
+923 NFQAYQKMTMQNLVNFHR
-938 FQQQHIKGQKKAYL
+938 QHVKGQKKTYL
-952 ILGKESD
+952 ILGKESEM
-959 IDFNAIGKF
+959 DFDALSKF
-968 GKVTKLSLTD
+968 GRVKKLTLD
-978 IFGF
+978 QIFGF

>member
-1 MKKNATGRIRPAK
+1 MRKAF
-14 SLLTL
+14 
-19 ALLVLT
+19 
-25 LTFGQAVMAQTYK
+25 LTFCFVAAVLFGGSSAMAQTYT
-38 YKTYPNDPLQVR
+38 YKTYDNDPLGVR
-50 EYTLDN
+50 EYTLNN
-56 GLKVFLSV
+56 GLKVFMSV

-102 SHQLGTTDWDRE
+102 SHKLGTTDWERE
-114 QVELKKIEDLYEVYR
+114 KVELQKIEDLYEVYR

-144 DSISYVASTLAIAN
+144 DSISYVASTIAIAN

-168 STGTNAFTSND
+168 SEGTNAFTSND

-190 MVEQWAKVQ
+190 QLETWAKVE

-221 KNIGMAQDNRR
+221 KNISLAQDNRR
-232 VNETMMAALFPHHPY
+232 VNEEMMRALFPHHPY
-247 GTQTTIGTIEH
+247 GQQTTLGTIEH
-258 LKNPSMKNI
+258 LKNPSMTNI
-267 REYHAAYYV
+267 YRFHSTYYV
-276 PNNMCVAMAGD
+276 PNNMCIALAGD
-287 FNPDEVIKIIDK
+287 FNPDEAIKIIDK
-299 YMGSWKPGT
+299 YFGSWVPGN
-308 VPTFT
+308 VPMFR

-354 DAMEMVLNNGSCGL
+354 QAMEMVLNNGSCGL

-378 CLGAYAGTYT
+378 CVGAYAGTYT

-417 LELVKKGEFDE
+417 VELVKEGKFDE

-436 QLKLRIMKQAESN
+436 QLKLQIMKQAESN

-462 HQNWGDVVNE
+462 HQTWDQVCNE

-490 ICKDNNYVIVYKQ
+490 ICKDNNYVIVFKH

-509 VTKVQ
+509 VAKVV

-520 IYVSRDNESPFLA
+520 ISVSRDVESPFLA
-533 SIKAD
+533 QVKAD
-538 AAKAKPIQPQFVNF
+538 AAKAKPIQPVFVNF

-588 TADKT
+588 SVDKT
-593 IDMAADLVDYLNTNR
+593 IAMAANLMEYLNTDKY
-608 HTAEELQEEFYRLAC
+608 TAEQLQEEFYKMAC
-623 SWGISVGGRTV
+623 SYNVRVGDESITV
-634 TVSISG
+634 GVSG

-650 LVEEIM
+650 LLEEVM
-656 AGAQPNDEALS
+656 ATCQPNDEALQT
-667 ALVERAIK
+667 LVERLIK
-675 SRTDGKTNQRA
+675 SRTDNKTNQRA

-696 YGEQYIKETTESD
+696 YGEDFIKATTESD
-709 EALRAYTARQLTDA
+709 AQLRAYTAKQLTDA
-723 LHNLFSYKHRVLYYG
+723 LHGLFNYKHRVLYYG
-738 PLSLKEATAVV
+738 PLTLKEVTATV
-749 NRIHTVKPTKDVPA
+749 NKIHTVKPTKEVPA
-763 NKVYQPQAVNDN
+763 NKVYQPRATNEN
-775 QVLFVNYDAK
+775 EVLFVDYNAK
-785 NTYVTEY
+785 NTYMTEY
-792 FRGEHFNTAQV
+792 FRGAEYNTSLV
-803 PSMNL
+803 PNVNL

-830 LAYSASSHYT
+830 LAYSASSYYT
-840 YGSNKDGYF
+840 NNGKKDGYF
-849 YNSANVITQNDKL
+849 YNSANIITQNDKL
-862 LDALNAYEELFDD
+862 FDALDAYEELFND
-875 MPQAEANFRLAKD
+875 MPQAEANFKLAKD

-899 TKFGIISTYLTCEQ
+899 TKFGIISTYLQCEK

-923 NFQAYQKLTMQDLVR
+923 NFQAYQKMTMNDLVN
-938 FQQQHIKGQKKAYL
+938 FQKQYIKGQKKSYL
-952 ILGKESD
+952 VLGKESE
-959 IDFNAIGKF
+959 IDFNKLAKF
-968 GKVTKLSLTD
+968 GKVKKLTLD
-978 IFGF
+978 EIFGY